1 MFFPDMNPLPTMLRD
16 FAKRALQW
24 ADVLEKEEQEEG
36 TLKPLITLLETPSER
51 SERGP
56 FAVRP
61 TPPSSVVEVPPGFRT
76 GYELYQDL
84 IEKETGLQSGKDGQP
99 VAAGPLGQ
107 EAAMETHHPVAP
119 VAVPAMSHPTPTAS
133 TRSVPWRRGDYFFC
147 ESCGQR
153 KQWFRNTAPW
163 RGAICAPCY
172 NAELARIEAARGR
185 KA

>member
-1 MFFPDMNPLPTMLRD
+1 MRNDQLAVMLRD
-16 FAKRALQW
+16 FARRANQW
-24 ADVLEKEEQEEG
+24 ADVLEKEEQGED
-36 TLKPLITLLETPSER
+36 TLKPLVTLLETPSER

-56 FAVRP
+56 FAV
-61 TPPSSVVEVPPGFRT
+61 TPPSSVVEVPPEFRT
-76 GYELYQDL
+76 AYEIAQ
-84 IEKETGLQSGKDGQP
+84 ETGFVSRP
-99 VAAGPLGQ
+99 
-107 EAAMETHHPVAP
+107 T
-119 VAVPAMSHPTPTAS
+119 PTPTAS

-163 RGAICAPCY
+163 QGAICASCY

>member
-1 MFFPDMNPLPTMLRD
+1 MRNDQLAVLLRD
-16 FAKRALQW
+16 FAKRANQW
-24 ADVLEKEEQEEG
+24 ADVLEKEEQGEG
-36 TLKPLITLLETPSER
+36 TLKPLVTLLETPSER

-76 GYELYQDL
+76 AYEIAQ
-84 IEKETGLQSGKDGQP
+84 ETGLLSR
-99 VAAGPLGQ
+99 
-107 EAAMETHHPVAP
+107 
-119 VAVPAMSHPTPTAS
+119 PTPSPTAS
-133 TRSVPWRRGDYFFC
+133 TVRSLWRRGDYFFC

-153 KQWFRNTAPW
+153 KQWFRDSAPW
-163 RGAICAPCY
+163 RGAICASCY